1 LGHDKNNPTIKEYT
15 MNRQDIY
22 ECGICYYKGITKGF
36 TPITVSANFKAL
48 NALECPK
55 CLNND
60 MDSFAKVDT
69 VFKQTVQ
76 TPARRAA

>member
-1 LGHDKNNPTIKEYT
+1 

-22 ECGICYYKGITKGF
+22 ECGTCYFKGIAKGF
-36 TPITVSANFKAL
+36 TPITVSANFS
-48 NALECPK
+48 ALECPK

-69 VFKQTVQ
+69 AFKQAAQ
-76 TPARRAA
+76 TQSSKAA